1 MQAKEYLNRIGRCD
15 AHINSK
21 IAEVEALYAMVTR
34 ITPAM
39 KQDVVSGG
47 GSEDKMGNAVARI
60 VDLKEEINREI
71 DTYVDMKREASMLMD
86 KLGNSLH
93 YQVLHKRYILHETM
107 ERIAVE
113 MGYTYRNVCYLHGR
127 ALQKFQDVL
136 DAHMRE
142 NV

>member
-71 DTYVDMKREASMLMD
+71 DTYVDMKREASMLLD
-86 KLGNSLH
+86 KLENPLH
-93 YQVLHKRYILHETM
+93 YKVLHKRYILGETF
-107 ERIAVE
+107 EQIATE
-113 MGYTYRNVCYLHGR
+113 IRYTYRWVQKLHGR
-127 ALQKFQDVL
+127 ALQKFQKVL
-136 DAHMRE
+136 DAH
-142 NV
+142 VSGQ